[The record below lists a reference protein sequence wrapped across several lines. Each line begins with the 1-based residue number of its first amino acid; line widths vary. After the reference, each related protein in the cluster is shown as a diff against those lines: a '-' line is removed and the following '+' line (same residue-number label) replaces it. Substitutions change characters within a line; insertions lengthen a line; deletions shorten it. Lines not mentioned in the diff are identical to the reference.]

1 MRKHKNNRI
10 QISFTFDQEL
20 LEHIKEKAKGHN
32 LTLNDYIEI
41 LVRRDIW
48 NIPNAETIAAIEE
61 AHSVVKLETI
71 TDIEKFMDSI

>member
-1 MRKHKNNRI
+1 
-10 QISFTFDQEL
+10 
-20 LEHIKEKAKGHN
+20 
-32 LTLNDYIEI
+32 